1 MAGKRYGGSPLCKAV
16 SIIMVVAHSVS
27 ALKLVAHSVS
37 FTSMVVAHCLCKHCN
52 GGSPLCYSASVM
64 VVAHSEKIVS
74 HQEFIHFIYC
84 IPKSYQVG

>member
-27 ALKLVAHSVS
+27 ALRLVAHSVS
-37 FTSMVVAHCLCKHCN
+37 FISMVVAHCLGLCKHYN
-52 GGSPLCYSASVM
+52 GGSLLCYSTSAM

-74 HQEFIHFIYC
+74 HQEFIHFIY
-84 IPKSYQVG
+84 YNT